1 MIRWIRFDHF
11 LLALYFSTY
20 SLCINYSLCFLFL
33 YNNKSSNFLP
43 EKLSCI
49 SCQNSG
55 LFKSV
60 PNIFLITED
69 AY

>member
-11 LLALYFSTY
+11 LVALYLSTF

-33 YNNKSSNFLP
+33 YNNKSSNLLA
-43 EKLSCI
+43 EKFLSCV
-49 SCQNSG
+49 SCHTSC

-60 PNIFLITED
+60 RTIF
-69 AY
+69 